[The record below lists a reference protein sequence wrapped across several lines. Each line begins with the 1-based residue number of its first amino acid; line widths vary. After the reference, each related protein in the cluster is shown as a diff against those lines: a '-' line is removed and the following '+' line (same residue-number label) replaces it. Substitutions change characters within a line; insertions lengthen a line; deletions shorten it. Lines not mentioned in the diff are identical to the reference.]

1 MADRMQLIWEYA
13 NALEM
18 KLQSMKQEA
27 IKATVGNELP
37 GKLSVCEGYSTVIKR
52 LAEGASNEE
61 FND

>member
-13 NALEM
+13 NALEI

-27 IKATVGNELP
+27 IKAAAENDLP

-52 LAEGASNEE
+52 LAEGANNEE
-61 FND
+61 SDD